1 MNSLLPPIVS
11 PASVSTESFL
21 SQMARDLTARYSPEE
36 LSDLVVVVPTRRA
49 VVYLK
54 NELAMAT
61 DAGEALWSPRVAAM
75 EDYMVELAG
84 VQVEEPITLQLLLYD
99 ILRDIDPKLDFDRF
113 VSWAG
118 LLLEDFSS
126 LDQNLAPADKV
137 FEYLSQ
143 AKALE
148 RWDLGEAPKPESL
161 TAGYFRFWDDLS
173 KVYYRLRQRMLA
185 QHVAYPGLAYRRAA
199 ERVAEQ
205 LAAGQALPRHVFL
218 GLGFL
223 SKAEERLILQLLKA
237 GLAEVRF
244 DGDAFY
250 MDADTP
256 NRAGQHLRRYLK
268 NWELPLDDF
277 GGPAE
282 LLRGLPRHVRFVG
295 VANASMQGKVAGQL
309 LAAARL
315 AYPSGTVAVVLPDET
330 LLLPVLHGL
339 PPDAVPDYNVT
350 MGLSFQSTPLFNLV
364 DLLFEVHLTG
374 IREGSSETGYGVP
387 RYHHLAVTKLLGHPF
402 LRRYQQWLDKQP
414 DVAHHGLLDHI
425 CRAIVKRN
433 AVLLPATELLELG
446 KEHALIAALFKTW
459 DTCDDIIAACYTL
472 IDLLKQVYQEQHSAI
487 EAEYLYLF
495 YTLVKR
501 LDSVFDC
508 REQRL
513 SVRSFRRFLYEQ
525 MTRTRLPFSGEPIA
539 DVQVMGLLETRAL
552 DFDHIILLSC
562 NENVLPAPKRHTSLF
577 PYDVLTEF
585 RLPTYADQE
594 AATAYHFWRLLQR
607 ARRVDLVHVLPGAE
621 GTRTGERSRFLL
633 QLQNDLLPQSP
644 QMVLEDV
651 VAVVTG
657 ANEGPHPPAPSPVER
672 GSQTTAT
679 QPASGAFSPISARE
693 GAIADHV
700 LIAAAATWGKTA
712 TFSKEMR
719 KHPTPAEESLWQAV
733 RNQKLGEKFR
743 RQHVINSFIVDF
755 ICIAKMLIIEVDG
768 DVHAEAE
775 QAEYDAGRTHELN
788 GLGYR
793 ILRFSNEEVLNNL
806 TTVLELIQGVLQSL
820 PPRVQPENIPSPSHT
835 VVDSQTK
842 FPDQTAYVSESLGS
856 PLSTGEGGR
865 GGEAPPAPSLSDLT
879 LDKDAGMLQALRL
892 LLDKGLSPTALN
904 EYLAC
909 SLKFYFNRVARFR
922 EADEVEEAL
931 GADGFGTV
939 VHEALE
945 DLLTPF
951 QKSGQPLTA
960 ADIPGLVQLAPMMV
974 QKALRKEEKDRHARA
989 DEGLNHVLG
998 QVASQ
1003 LVRRYLEGLL
1013 TEKDGLPLQIQG
1025 LEEELHA
1032 TVFVPLP
1039 DGEKLPVR
1047 LVGFADRV
1055 DQLPDGRLRV
1065 VDYKTGL
1072 VLAHELK
1079 LQKRNETA
1087 AEAAERL
1094 VLDATYSADKVRQLW
1109 LYRFMLAQNGRPAA
1123 DAAIISLRNLPAGP
1137 MPADMGFITADGQD
1151 FLPRSEE
1158 LLGRIIRRILDPQ
1171 EPIRKTDDLDKCQ
1184 YCPYKGICA
1193 R

>member
-21 SQMARDLTARYSPEE
+21 SQMARDLTARYAPEE

-99 ILRDIDPKLDFDRF
+99 ILKDIDPKLDFDRF

-126 LDQNLAPADKV
+126 LDQNLANADKV

-148 RWDLGEAPKPESL
+148 RWDLGEAPKPESM

-185 QHVAYPGLAYRRAA
+185 QRVAYPGLAYRRAA
-199 ERVAEQ
+199 ERVAELLEQ
-205 LAAGQALPRHVFL
+205 GKPLARHVFL

-223 SKAEERLILQLLKA
+223 SKAEERLIRLLLKA

-244 DGDAFY
+244 DGDSFY

-256 NRAGQHLRRYLK
+256 NRAGQHLRRYLTR
-268 NWELPLDDF
+268 WELPLEAF
-277 GGPAE
+277 GGPAD

-315 AYPSGTVAVVLPDET
+315 AHPTGTVAVVLPDET

-387 RYHHLAVTKLLGHPF
+387 RYHHLAVAKLLGHPF

-414 DVAHHGLLDHI
+414 DPEYHGLLDHI

-446 KEHALIAALFKTW
+446 KEHPLLQALFKTW

-644 QMVLEDV
+644 QMVLEDL

-657 ANEGPHPPAPSPVER
+657 PHHPAPSPKEEGEPDELQVSSAEKYDD
-672 GSQTTAT
+672 GTLHWNTADPKT
-679 QPASGAFSPISARE
+679 YQKTRE
-693 GAIADHV
+693 YGR
-700 LIAAAATWGKTA
+700 
-712 TFSKEMR
+712 SMR
-719 KHPTPAEESLWQAV
+719 KAPTEAEQTLWQAL
-733 RNQKLGEKFR
+733 RGRKLAGGAKFR
-743 RQHVINSFIVDF
+743 RQHHIGQFIVDF
-755 ICIAKMLIIEVDG
+755 ASLENWLVIEIDG
-768 DVHAEAE
+768 EIHTQPE
-775 QAEYDAGRTHELN
+775 QAEYDQGRTYELSER
-788 GLGYR
+788 GFHL
-793 ILRFSNEEVLNNL
+793 LRFSNTQVLSQL
-806 TTVLELIQGVLQSL
+806 PAVLQKIEDTVSQIDRVPATATTLASTQL
-820 PPRVQPENIPSPSHT
+820 PEPSTHAAVPPPSP
-835 VVDSQTK
+835 
-842 FPDQTAYVSESLGS
+842 L
-856 PLSTGEGGR
+856 GEGGR
-865 GGEAPPAPSLSDLT
+865 GGEASLGDLV
-879 LDKDAGMLQALRL
+879 LDKDAGMLQALRS
-892 LLDKGLSPTALN
+892 LLDRGLSPTALN

-909 SLKFYFNRVARFR
+909 SLKFYFNRVAKFR

-939 VHEALE
+939 VHETLE

-951 QKSGQPLTA
+951 AHTIRREVVNPKAPALTA
-960 ADIPGLVQLAPMMV
+960 NDIPALVALAPVMV
-974 QKALRKEEKDRHARA
+974 AKALRKEEKDRHARA

-1003 LVRRYLEGLL
+1003 LVRRYLEGLVN
-1013 TEKDGLPLQIQG
+1013 EKDGLPLQIQG

-1032 TVFVPLP
+1032 TVFVSLP
-1039 DGEKLPVR
+1039 SGEKLPVR
-1047 LVGFADRV
+1047 LIGFADRV

-1072 VLAHELK
+1072 VQAHEMK

-1087 AEAAERL
+1087 ADAAERL

-1137 MPADMGFITADGQD
+1137 MPADMSFLTADGQE

-1158 LLGRIIRRILDPQ
+1158 LLSRIINRILDPQ